1 MKKTI
6 RVKHL
11 ALILS
16 LVLILSI
23 AVGGTIAYI
32 AMKTNPV
39 VNQFDGSYVT
49 SRVNVSDDTID
60 VTNTGD
66 VRAYIRAA
74 ILVNWEST
82 SSKGVFSGSAP
93 ASSDYTLTLNLTDWH
108 YDSATG
114 FYYYKT
120 AVDPL
125 ATTNDLVTDIAVN
138 VTPPAGY
145 SLCVEVVAEAIQAD
159 GDHDVTGENAYAD
172 AWDISLYG

>member
-108 YDSATG
+108 YDSAT
-114 FYYYKT
+114 KSAQT
-120 AVDPL
+120 Q
-125 ATTNDLVTDIAVN
+125 TD
-138 VTPPAGY
+138 
-145 SLCVEVVAEAIQAD
+145 
-159 GDHDVTGENAYAD
+159 
-172 AWDISLYG
+172 